1 MSKLNLCPCNIR
13 QVKKNIQAYYLRGLR
28 NHQSLH
34 DLDAVFLWSSPGIGK
49 SQMVRQVAA
58 EIGQATGRKVKVVE
72 IRLGECSIFELM
84 GLMHR
89 DPLTNTVVY
98 DAPPIYDVEDEDT
111 IVIYLF
117 DELDKATKQLQAAA
131 LHLVLDKKFWQYE
144 LPKNSIVLAAGNP
157 ENIEGE
163 LFSKFAPEL
172 NNRFRHYLLEADYPA
187 WEAWALENGVN
198 PYVIGFLDSNQHLLY
213 AEDAGIDQ
221 TAFNTPRTWMK
232 VSEYLNLMFGEEEI
246 DWDMA
251 YLDIVGYLGTG
262 MTLKFQNF
270 CTTVGLMPK
279 VRDIM
284 NGTCTTIPKKADI
297 KDAVSK
303 SLVSYIY
310 AHRET
315 MTGRE
320 WAFAREY
327 MDRFPEEYAVVFYRN
342 LAARGLQKQ
351 MMGYMTNQEKIRW
364 KRLYGASMSDM
375 GVDLYG

>member
-1 MSKLNLCPCNIR
+1 MSKLNLCPCNIS
-13 QVKKNIQAYYLRGLR
+13 QVKKNIQTYYLRGLK
-28 NHQSLH
+28 NNLCLH

-49 SQMVRQVAA
+49 SQMVRQIAE
-58 EIGQATGRKVKVVE
+58 EIGQTTGRKTKVVE
-72 IRLGECSIFELM
+72 IRLAECSIFELM

-89 DPLTNTVVY
+89 DPLTNSVVY
-98 DAPPIYDVEDEDT
+98 DAPPIYHVEDEDM

-117 DELDKATKQLQAAA
+117 DELDKAAKQLQAAA

-157 ENIEGE
+157 ENIDGE

-172 NNRFRHYLLEADYPA
+172 NNRFRHYLLEADYPS
-187 WEAWALENGVN
+187 WESWALENHVN
-198 PYVIGFLDSNQHLLY
+198 QYVIGFLDTNQHLLY
-213 AEDAGIDQ
+213 AEDAGFDQ

-232 VSEYLNLMFGEEEI
+232 VSEYLNLMFGDGEI

-251 YLDIVGYLGTG
+251 YLDIVGYLGSG
-262 MTLKFQNF
+262 LALKFRTF
-270 CTTVGLMPK
+270 CTTAGLMPRVK
-279 VRDIM
+279 DIVS
-284 NGTCTTIPKKADI
+284 GRCADIPRKADL

-310 AHRET
+310 SHRGT

-327 MDRFPEEYAVVFYRN
+327 MDLFPEEYAVVFYRN
-342 LAARGLQKQ
+342 LAALGLQKQ
-351 MMGYMTNQEKIRW
+351 MLKYMTNPEKVRW
-364 KRLYGASMSDM
+364 KRLYGVSMGNK
-375 GVDLYG
+375 GVD